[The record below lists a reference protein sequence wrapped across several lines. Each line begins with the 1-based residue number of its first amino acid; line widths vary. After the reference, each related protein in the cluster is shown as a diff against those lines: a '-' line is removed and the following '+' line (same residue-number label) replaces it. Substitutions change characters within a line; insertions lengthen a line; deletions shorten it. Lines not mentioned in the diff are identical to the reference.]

1 MNQFAKMREKN
12 GMSQEVVAKRL
23 GIDRSAIAKWE
34 TGEAMPRVERLI
46 QLSRLYGCTIDELLG
61 IADMKSDNVDAFEE
75 EKK

>member
-61 IADMKSDNVDAFEE
+61 IADTKSDNVDAFEE